1 MLDKETGEGLIP
13 ANVQK
18 AGVALVDGHPIYR
31 YGLTRLISQE
41 RDLQVCWEAAT
52 EAEAWRLLEDREP
65 AIVIVD
71 LSLKSGSGIELIKR
85 IKLSYP
91 GLPVLVLSMHEEEHY
106 VERALRAGACGY
118 VMKHEACEKVLI
130 AIRKLLAGQS
140 FLSDH
145 LSPALLRRLVV
156 ARSNGAES
164 SIEQLSDRELQV
176 FSMIGG
182 GKGRREIADELHLS
196 AKTVE
201 TYQAH
206 IKKKLG
212 LGDAR
217 KLVHLAI
224 RWALTQ
230 QSKPD

>member
-1 MLDKETGEGLIP
+1 
-13 ANVQK
+13 
-18 AGVALVDGHPIYR
+18 
-31 YGLTRLISQE
+31 
-41 RDLQVCWEAAT
+41 
-52 EAEAWRLLEDREP
+52 
-65 AIVIVD
+65 
-71 LSLKSGSGIELIKR
+71 
-85 IKLSYP
+85 
-91 GLPVLVLSMHEEEHY
+91 MHEEEHY

-118 VMKHEACEKVLI
+118 VMKQEACEKFLI
-130 AIRKLLAGQS
+130 AIRKLLAGQA
-140 FLSDH
+140 FFSDH
-145 LSPALLRRLVV
+145 LSPALLKRLIVTG
-156 ARSNGAES
+156 SDGAES

-176 FSMIGG
+176 FSMIGV

-217 KLVHLAI
+217 KLVHHAV

-230 QSKPD
+230 QSKQD